1 MNIYCHSVIN
11 HRYCEDSSS
20 EVLPVLQLQQKIM
33 NNTSTILTGR
43 TEVHYLTGDLTP
55 IGISFL
61 IGIGIIGCLVLCRC
75 RKCKNNG
82 NVLIVWLYG
91 GHLTR
96 VEGGVNEEK
105 VLYIDD
111 NKVGETKELKRL
123 RFFLLVNAVTLA
135 TLLTMIFWDNF
146 IVKSYFNSGCLPNL
160 DCYVANIT
168 YTKSPINC
176 SDYFNRDEQI
186 VCYEFI
192 LDFFQSFADT
202 GGILIVATL
211 GVALMTKLWIYCCPQ
226 NVNTRRNWW
235 GLHLCKICF
244 LVVLLVPTTVALYFI
259 HKNTH
264 ESYSFLRDIGHVL
277 KFLAVIFSIFIT
289 TFSPWHVLINVDP
302 VINARLNVNA
312 VLENNSLMVNP
323 APDVNPVLNVTGQL
337 DGNPILNV
345 NKALNVRFV
354 LKVKGDFN
362 VDPNQVLEVK
372 GELNINFENP
382 VVNVLNVSGELNVTG
397 NLTVNNELNTNP
409 VLTVSG
415 QLNVNPVLEVT
426 GILNVKTILK
436 ITGQLNV
443 SHVEAINTH

>member
-1 MNIYCHSVIN
+1 
-11 HRYCEDSSS
+11 
-20 EVLPVLQLQQKIM
+20 M
-33 NNTSTILTGR
+33 NNPSTILSES
-43 TEVHYLTGDLTP
+43 TEIVYLTVDLAP

-61 IGIGIIGCLVLCRC
+61 VGIATLIGCLAVCC
-75 RKCKNNG
+75 GKCKNNG

-135 TLLTMIFWDNF
+135 TLLIMIFWDSF
-146 IVKSYFNSGCLPNL
+146 FVKSYFRLGCLPNL
-160 DCYVANIT
+160 DCYVANNN
-168 YTKSPINC
+168 YTKPPINC
-176 SDYFNRDEQI
+176 SDYFNRDEHI

-202 GGILIVATL
+202 GGILTVATL

-235 GLHLCKICF
+235 GLHLCKVCF

-264 ESYSFLRDIGHVL
+264 ERYSFLRDIGHVL

-382 VVNVLNVSGELNVTG
+382 IVNVLNVSGELNVTG

-443 SHVEAINTH
+443 SHVEAINRH